1 MKQLRIVIA
10 DDSTLIRSLIREE
23 LSRVDGSLVV
33 GEAADGTQAFWLY
46 SRMSPD
52 VLILDLGMPNASGFE
67 VLQTI
72 RKTDQATVIIIFT
85 ADPGLALR
93 DACLKAGASF
103 YFDKSELGYLVSV
116 CQQLQRKDEP

>member
-10 DDSTLIRSLIREE
+10 DDSAIIRSLIREE
-23 LSRVDGSLVV
+23 LSRVNGLLAV
-33 GEAADGTQAFWLY
+33 GEATDGMQAFWLY
-46 SRMSPD
+46 NRMSPD
-52 VLILDLGMPNASGFE
+52 VLILDMAMPKASGFE

-72 RKTDQATVIIIFT
+72 RKTDQLTTIIIFT

-103 YFDKSELGYLVSV
+103 YFDKSELNYLIGV
-116 CQQLQRKDEP
+116 CQQLQIEDES

>member
-10 DDSTLIRSLIREE
+10 DDSALIRSLIREE
-23 LSRVDGSLVV
+23 LSKVNGLLAV
-33 GEAADGTQAFWLY
+33 GEAADGMQAFWLY
-46 SRMSPD
+46 YRMSPD
-52 VLILDLGMPNASGFE
+52 ILILDLGMPKASGLE

-72 RKTDQATVIIIFT
+72 RKTDQSTVIIIFT

-103 YFDKSELGYLVSV
+103 YFDKSELSYLIGV
-116 CQQLQRKDEP
+116 CQQLQLDDA